1 MLTEIMLLQVGRHTS
16 SDPKLINKGRDGRR
30 EGVMDSGALG
40 QHFTGVV
47 MI

>member
-16 SDPKLINKGRDGRR
+16 SDPKLMNKGRDGRK

-40 QHFTGVV
+40 QHFTCVV